1 MALHTFGSN
10 ANNSLSAIQWNSP
23 PGVLSEADLAAIS
36 QSITADTVFASILS
50 GQSPGA
56 AGILATSA
64 THSNTT
70 LDTLVSTGGAPLAA
84 IQIGQLVLGVGIPP
98 GTFVSAINS
107 ATSVT
112 LSQAATTSAT
122 PRVAFVPSSENKPA
136 LGRNGLLT
144 IPNRGIIKLWPNDVV
159 AVDNCGAV
167 IVVPAAS
174 VNYAGS
180 LWTFT

>member
-1 MALHTFGSN
+1 MALHTFGTN
-10 ANNSLSAIQWNSP
+10 ANNSLTAIQFNSP
-23 PGVLSEADLAAIS
+23 PGVLAEADLGAISMSITDDQYIAAIL
-36 QSITADTVFASILS
+36 Q
-50 GQSPGA
+50 GGSPGA

-84 IQIGQLVLGVGIPP
+84 IQIGQLVLGVGIPA
-98 GTFVSAINS
+98 GTFVTAINS
-107 ATSVT
+107 PTSVT

-122 PRVAFVPSSENKPA
+122 PRVVFVPSSDNKA
-136 LGRNGLLT
+136 YLGRNGLLNV
-144 IPNRGIIKLWPNDVV
+144 PNRGVLKLWPNDVV

-174 VNYAGS
+174 VSYPGS

>member
-1 MALHTFGSN
+1 M
-10 ANNSLSAIQWNSP
+10 
-23 PGVLSEADLAAIS
+23 
-36 QSITADTVFASILS
+36 
-50 GQSPGA
+50 
-56 AGILATSA
+56 
-64 THSNTT
+64 
-70 LDTLVSTGGAPLAA
+70 
-84 IQIGQLVLGVGIPP
+84 LGVGIPP